1 MTVSIKAKWVLP
13 VILAVVLIVTG
24 AWGFSQYRINQQ
36 YRIHME
42 NIYQKSFYEL
52 VGNVGSVESS
62 LAKLMVSG
70 DENQRGKLLSAISRQ
85 ADAAQ
90 MDLGQLPVSHV
101 ALDKTSKYLNQ
112 LSDYSYYL
120 DRKVSDGMPISGEEM
135 KNLKTLHEN
144 AARLSQNLSDLNREA
159 MEKKSGWGQFI
170 KNENPDFYK
179 VSDDLYT
186 KQFTKI
192 QKTGINYPRL
202 IYDGPFTETSERA
215 GGAALKGSDITQEQA
230 KAIAAGFVGKGRVSK
245 VKNTSDSSNGP
256 LDTWGVNIWTK
267 EDPKS
272 PASILP
278 SVHPYQ

>member
-170 KNENPDFYK
+170 KNENPDFR
-179 VSDDLYT
+179 
-186 KQFTKI
+186 F
-192 QKTGINYPRL
+192 
-202 IYDGPFTETSERA
+202 
-215 GGAALKGSDITQEQA
+215 
-230 KAIAAGFVGKGRVSK
+230 
-245 VKNTSDSSNGP
+245 
-256 LDTWGVNIWTK
+256 
-267 EDPKS
+267 
-272 PASILP
+272 
-278 SVHPYQ
+278 